1 MTHPPRI
8 TDESVLARWMS
19 MEIRKINKGVVWDRK
34 TLSRLLDEEIPC
46 ATTKNGEQYFFDRNV
61 IAVLGKGL
69 PDELHRR
76 LRLPMLFF
84 MSPDVP
90 DSCWCADAAAFEALI
105 TLGEISRLRTMEEE
119 RFWVSR
125 AIAYAIARK
134 YPTAVQLVMG
144 L

>member
-8 TDESVLARWMS
+8 TDEFVLARWMS
-19 MEIRKINKGVVWDRK
+19 MEIGKINEGVVRDRK
-34 TLSRLLDEEIPC
+34 PLSLLLTEEIPR
-46 ATTKNGEQYFFDRNV
+46 ATTKNGEPYSFNRGV

-69 PDELHRR
+69 PAELHRR

-84 MSPDVP
+84 MTPDVP

-105 TLGEISRLRTMEEE
+105 TLGEISRLRTMEEGK
-119 RFWVSR
+119 FWVSR
-125 AIAYAIARK
+125 AIACAIARK

>member
-8 TDESVLARWMS
+8 TDESVLSRWMS
-19 MEIRKINKGVVWDRK
+19 MEIGKINEGVVRDRK
-34 TLSRLLDEEIPC
+34 FLSLLLDEENPC
-46 ATTKNGEQYFFDRNV
+46 ATTKNGEPYFFDRGV
-61 IAVLGKGL
+61 IAVLGKRL
-69 PDELHRR
+69 PAELHSR

-84 MSPDVP
+84 MSPEVP
-90 DSCWCADAAAFEALI
+90 DSCWCADAAAFAALI
-105 TLGEISRLRTMEEE
+105 TLDEISRLRTMEEGK
-119 RFWVSR
+119 FWVSR

>member
-1 MTHPPRI
+1 MKRTPVQPQ
-8 TDESVLARWMS
+8 
-19 MEIRKINKGVVWDRK
+19 
-34 TLSRLLDEEIPC
+34 
-46 ATTKNGEQYFFDRNV
+46 KNGEPYFFDRGV

-69 PDELHRR
+69 PAELHLR

-90 DSCWCADAAAFEALI
+90 DSCWCADAAAFAALI
-105 TLGEISRLRTMEEE
+105 TLGEIGRLRTMEEG
-119 RFWVSR
+119 RFCVSR

-134 YPTAVQLVMG
+134 YPTAVQVLMG

>member
-8 TDESVLARWMS
+8 TDKSVLARWIAWKS
-19 MEIRKINKGVVWDRK
+19 ERTTKGLYGTGK
-34 TLSRLLDEEIPC
+34 SLSLLLDEEIPR
-46 ATTKNGEQYFFDRNV
+46 ATTKNGELYSFDRCV
-61 IAVLGKGL
+61 IEGLGKGL
-69 PDELHRR
+69 PAELHRR
-76 LRLPMLFF
+76 LRLPMLFL
-84 MSPDVP
+84 MSPEVP
-90 DSCWCADAAAFEALI
+90 DSCWCADAAEFESLT
-105 TLGEISRLRTMEEE
+105 TLGEISRLGTMVEG

>member
-19 MEIRKINKGVVWDRK
+19 MEIGKINEGVVRDRK
-34 TLSRLLDEEIPC
+34 PLSLLLDEEIPR
-46 ATTKNGEQYFFDRNV
+46 ATTKNGELYSFDRCV
-61 IAVLGKGL
+61 IEGLGKGL
-69 PDELHRR
+69 PAELHRR
-76 LRLPMLFF
+76 LRLPMLFL
-84 MSPDVP
+84 MSPEVP
-90 DSCWCADAAAFEALI
+90 DSCWCADAAEFESLT
-105 TLGEISRLRTMEEE
+105 TLGEISRLGTMVEG

>member
-1 MTHPPRI
+1 LYGTEKP
-8 TDESVLARWMS
+8 
-19 MEIRKINKGVVWDRK
+19 
-34 TLSRLLDEEIPC
+34 LSLLLDEKIPR
-46 ATTKNGEQYFFDRNV
+46 ATTKNSEPYFFDRNV
-61 IAVLGKGL
+61 IIVLGKGL
-69 PDELHRR
+69 PGELHRR

-90 DSCWCADAAAFEALI
+90 DSCWCADAAAFDALI
-105 TLGEISRLRTMEEE
+105 TLREISRLRTMEEG

-134 YPTAVQLVMG
+134 YPIAVQMVTG